1 MTEPEINRTA
11 SKVSYAIASD
21 KRTKEAYNN
30 YWLRK
35 MCRFLLVPIAYYLF
49 FFILRTFIGGKAV
62 HAWGLITGIM
72 IDLPVMFALF
82 SCLDGKAFRT
92 SDGKSCSSPIGIV
105 CKCICAFCAFSPF
118 VFMIYGM
125 FYNSAENRCAFSID
139 KLLIYSPIIFKVVL
153 LYSLFMDTP
162 SPYSEKTDTHGR
174 AVMTKMDY
182 IKMRQDQEL
191 AGLDPDKIPVIL
203 SPSQIKKM
211 SKLDWYQLGLDL
223 EIAGYDVFK
232 KKGK

>member
-11 SKVSYAIASD
+11 SKIGYSIESD
-21 KRTKEAYNN
+21 KRTKEAYNR
-30 YWLRK
+30 YWISK
-35 MCRFLLVPIAYYLF
+35 MQKYITVPILYYLF

-118 VFMIYGM
+118 IFMIYGI
-125 FYNSAENRCAFSID
+125 FYNSTENRCAFSID
-139 KLLIYSPIIFKVVL
+139 KLLVYSPIIFIVVL
-153 LYSLFMDTP
+153 LYSLFMGTP
-162 SPYSEKTDTHGR
+162 SPYSDKLDVCGRPTMTKTDYWR
-174 AVMTKMDY
+174 
-182 IKMRQDQEL
+182 MRQDQEL

-223 EIAGYDVFK
+223 EMAGYDVFK